1 MITARVT
8 AIKSTFRRLLK
19 LFIRFFFFLVLA
31 SNTASSIDPVTIKP
45 SSLDKSWKG
54 GILKK
59 CTKRVNNNDY
69 YQASYQERFLAQQ
82 KEQLENQ
89 VA

>member
-45 SSLDKSWKG
+45 SSLDKTLERRD
-54 GILKK
+54 IKK
-59 CTKRVNNNDY
+59 M
-69 YQASYQERFLAQQ
+69 QEESQ
-82 KEQLENQ
+82 
-89 VA
+89 

>member
-45 SSLDKSWKG
+45 SSLDKT
-54 GILKK
+54 L
-59 CTKRVNNNDY
+59 
-69 YQASYQERFLAQQ
+69 ERRDI
-82 KEQLENQ
+82 
-89 VA
+89 

>member
-31 SNTASSIDPVTIKP
+31 SNTASSIDPVTIRP
-45 SSLDKSWKG
+45 SSLDKSLERRD
-54 GILKK
+54 IKK
-59 CTKRVNNNDY
+59 MHEES
-69 YQASYQERFLAQQ
+69 Q
-82 KEQLENQ
+82 
-89 VA
+89 

>member
-8 AIKSTFRRLLK
+8 AIQSTFRRLLK

-45 SSLDKSWKG
+45 SSLDKSLERRD
-54 GILKK
+54 IKK
-59 CTKRVNNNDY
+59 MHEES
-69 YQASYQERFLAQQ
+69 Q
-82 KEQLENQ
+82 
-89 VA
+89 

>member
-45 SSLDKSWKG
+45 SSLDKSLERRD
-54 GILKK
+54 IKK
-59 CTKRVNNNDY
+59 MHEES
-69 YQASYQERFLAQQ
+69 Q
-82 KEQLENQ
+82 
-89 VA
+89 

>member
-1 MITARVT
+1 MIIARVT

-45 SSLDKSWKG
+45 SSLDKSLERRD
-54 GILKK
+54 IKK
-59 CTKRVNNNDY
+59 MHEES
-69 YQASYQERFLAQQ
+69 Q
-82 KEQLENQ
+82 
-89 VA
+89 